1 MDTGSYRNVP
11 VERVEWGVP
20 AAQAIAADAQKRDA
34 RRVLVVASG
43 TLSRNTSIVRDT
55 QAALGPRFAALF
67 DKCKE
72 HSPLDS
78 VLACALL
85 AHDIR
90 PDLIATIGG
99 GSVIDTAKIVQLCL
113 THDIRT
119 MDELLSYAN
128 KPTTEPSTVRQIMV
142 PTTLSGAEFG
152 NVGGA
157 LDPAKKLKTSF
168 LAPDMVG
175 RVIALDPWA
184 ATHTP
189 EWLWL
194 STAIRS
200 VDHAIEGYCALR
212 SNPFIRGTALHALRL
227 FAGSLR
233 RTKTDP
239 NDLDAR
245 LMSLQAVWLATAGLA
260 RVPMG
265 ASHGIGYLL
274 GSMGGV
280 PHGYTS
286 CVMLPAV
293 LAWNTAVNGDIQ
305 PPIAEAL
312 GRPDLTASQAV
323 AALLDDLGMPRT
335 LKDVGISDDL
345 QPKIAEQAAKSP
357 AVANNPRPVKTP
369 QDALEILVLASR
381 RQV

>member
-1 MDTGSYRNVP
+1 MEAGSYRTVP

-20 AAQAIAADAQKRDA
+20 AAKAIVADAKNRDA
-34 RRVLVVASG
+34 RRVLVVASA
-43 TLSRNTSIVRDT
+43 TLARNTSIVSET
-55 QAALGPRFAALF
+55 KGALGERFAALY
-67 DKCKE
+67 DGCKE
-72 HSPLDS
+72 HSPLDT

-85 AHDIR
+85 AHDVK

-99 GSVIDTAKIVQLCL
+99 GSHIDTAKIVQLCL

-119 MDELLSYAN
+119 MDALLAYTN
-128 KPTTEPSTVRQIMV
+128 KPTTEPSVVRQIMV

-152 NVGGA
+152 NLGGA
-157 LDPAKKLKTSF
+157 LDTTKKLKTSF
-168 LAPDMVG
+168 IAPDMVG

-212 SNPFIRGTALHALRL
+212 SNPFIRGSALHALRL
-227 FAGSLR
+227 FAQSLR
-233 RTKTDP
+233 RTKADP

-245 LMSLQAVWLATAGLA
+245 LMSLQAVWLATSGLA

-293 LAWNTAVNGDIQ
+293 LKWNAAVNVDIQ
-305 PPIAEAL
+305 PPIADAL
-312 GRPDLTASQAV
+312 GRPDLSAADAV
-323 AALLDDLGMPRT
+323 AALLDDLQMPRT
-335 LKDVGISDDL
+335 LKDVGIGDDL
-345 QPKIAEQAAKSP
+345 VPRIAEQAAKSP

-369 QDALEILVLASR
+369 QDALEILALASR
-381 RQV
+381 R